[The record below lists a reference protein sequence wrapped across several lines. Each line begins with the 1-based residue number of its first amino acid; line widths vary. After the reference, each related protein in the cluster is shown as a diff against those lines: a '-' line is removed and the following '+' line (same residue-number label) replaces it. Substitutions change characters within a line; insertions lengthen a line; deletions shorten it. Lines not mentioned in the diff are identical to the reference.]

1 MRLFVDDLFIKISGV
16 TSEEDALFSIGL
28 GATAVGFEFGPTPR
42 RVSLEIVHDVI
53 RRLPNGAITVGVFR
67 NELPQRI
74 VEVANTLGLSAVQ
87 IDGAMTLEQLR
98 YVGERVNTVL
108 RTIPSTAVIDLELQ
122 TSGVDYLVLPESDDH
137 DSLVDCLD
145 VFLDE
150 SIRTPLVASGGL
162 TASNVIDVVQN
173 YPVWGVDVRAGV
185 EVSPG
190 VKDPV
195 LLGEF
200 IANARWAYENSLV
213 DRHRDDWFGI

>member
-16 TSEEDALFSIGL
+16 TTEEDALFSIGL
-28 GATAVGFEFGPTPR
+28 GASAVGFEFGPTPR
-42 RVSLEIVHDVI
+42 RVSTELVHDIV
-53 RRLPNGAITVGVFR
+53 RRLPHGALTVGVFR

-74 VEVANTLGLSAVQ
+74 VEIANTLGLSAVQ
-87 IDGAMTLEQLR
+87 IDGAMTVEQLH
-98 YVGERVNTVL
+98 YVAERVNTVF
-108 RTIPSTAVIDLELQ
+108 RTIPSTGVIDLELR

-137 DSLVDCLD
+137 DSLVDCLS

-162 TASNVIDVVQN
+162 TASNVVDVVQH
-173 YPVWGVDVRAGV
+173 YPVWGVDVRSGV
-185 EVSPG
+185 ESASG

-200 IANARWAYENSLV
+200 IANARWAYENSQV
-213 DRHRDDWFGI
+213 DRHRDDWFSV